1 MITLYN
7 FFVTRLLVYLAAA
20 TLAFCTLTTV
30 YDVGLRALGLRPPAW
45 SSTLVEYA
53 MLFLTMC
60 IAPVLVRTRGHIS
73 IEMVI
78 RALPR
83 RAAQGLALLVYLIS
97 FAVCAVVAYYAARM
111 GLEVLGRG
119 EIDNRAIAVPRWVL
133 FAFLFVGFATC
144 AIEFLRLLARR
155 APPAHAGDEGL

>member
-1 MITLYN
+1 MIALYN
-7 FFVTRLLVYLAAA
+7 FFVTKLLVYLAAA
-20 TLAFCTLTTV
+20 ALAFSTLTTV
-30 YDVGLRALGLRPPAW
+30 YDVTLRTLGYRPPAW

-78 RALPR
+78 RLLPPR
-83 RAAQGLALLVYLIS
+83 GAQALALLVHAIS
-97 FAVCAVVAYYAARM
+97 FAVCVVVAYYAARM
-111 GLEVLGRG
+111 GLEMLARG
-119 EIDNRAIAVPRWVL
+119 EVDNRAIAVPRWVL

-144 AIEFLRLLARR
+144 AAEFLRLLAQR
-155 APPAHAGDEGL
+155 APPAHASGEGM